1 MLTPLREILKA
12 AAKSLG
18 VQRAAYAALVEEVW
32 PEVVG
37 REAAAHTQTAG
48 LRGGT
53 LLVDAEPGP
62 WAQELTAQR
71 ARFIE
76 EINRRLGDPVISEI
90 RVRQKPGAYGK
101 RE

>member
-18 VQRAAYAALVEEVW
+18 LQRAAHAALVAEVW

-37 REAAAHTQTAG
+37 GEAAAHTQTAG

-53 LLVDAEPGP
+53 LLVEAEPGP

-76 EINRRLGDPVISEI
+76 EINKRLGDPVISEI
-90 RVRQKPGAYGK
+90 RVRQKPGVYG
-101 RE
+101 RRR